1 MISESLCNY
10 CHSGLQFGGMLQIV
24 ASAVSLAYFNEEKT
38 VRSYGKHS
46 YNCHQKELCMTD
58 TLHVV
63 KIFMNKML

>member
-1 MISESLCNY
+1 
-10 CHSGLQFGGMLQIV
+10 MLQIV
-24 ASAVSLAYFNEEKT
+24 ASAVSLANFDEEKA

-63 KIFMNKML
+63 KILMNKML